1 MARGVAKIKEEEV
14 KPTHFDIDVLKKCL
28 KRFCASGGD
37 VRSEL
42 RKLLLRDLNR
52 TMKVF
57 LDEHGE
63 QSFKKCVDVFELS
76 ARLKDKEKGLD
87 MDLDP
92 VIFENLG
99 SILMCFGEIEHEMKY
114 GDRIPDDGDEER
126 RKLAQRKNAIDARE
140 VARKEAD
147 AKGE

>member
-1 MARGVAKIKEEEV
+1 MSGVGHFPMWGKESKDDKAAAQRKKAAAAKKAKDKKPAASSKVRQLQMARGVAKIKEEEV

-28 KRFCASGGD
+28 KRFCASGGN

-63 QSFKKCVDVFELS
+63 
-76 ARLKDKEKGLD
+76 
-87 MDLDP
+87 
-92 VIFENLG
+92 
-99 SILMCFGEIEHEMKY
+99 
-114 GDRIPDDGDEER
+114 
-126 RKLAQRKNAIDARE
+126 
-140 VARKEAD
+140 
-147 AKGE
+147 